1 MAEDM
6 SREDYPSGLM
16 IFLDK
21 EELDKLDIDPKDHK
35 VGDEVS
41 LDAVA
46 KITTVREGGMTLQIT
61 DLGLETD
68 KDTDAKPVKTAGERL
83 FGKEEK

>member
-1 MAEDM
+1 MAKDM

-16 IFLDK
+16 IFLDQ
-21 EELDKLDIDPKDHK
+21 EELDKLKIDPTDYK

-46 KITTVREGGMTLQIT
+46 RITTVREGGMTLQIT

-68 KDTDAKPVKTAGERL
+68 EDTDVKPVGERL
-83 FGKEEK
+83 YGGKK